1 MKTVTLQIG
10 NSDDKLTQLKW
21 SNFVSCVD
29 KLLSDAYSVTR
40 HFTACSPGDEM
51 WQNACWVFTIH
62 PNEIDEIKRELTV
75 IRAKY
80 EQDSAAWTEG
90 ETEFV

>member
-1 MKTVTLQIG
+1 
-10 NSDDKLTQLKW
+10 
-21 SNFVSCVD
+21 
-29 KLLSDAYSVTR
+29 
-40 HFTACSPGDEM
+40 M